1 MPASDTEVA
10 NEVLTLLGDKAV
22 TSLDEDSDRARAL
35 KRLYTPTLDEALRS
49 HDWNFARM
57 RASLGR
63 LVAVPEFGYSYMF
76 QLPQEPLCLR
86 VLETNLAQGEP
97 YEIETYQTADATA
110 TYRVILAN
118 VSTLEIRYTARVT
131 SPTLWDALFGDGL
144 VHELAARTS
153 YAITRNATLTESLR
167 QAALLKWRDARS
179 VDGVE
184 GRRLK
189 QWLSTSF
196 TEVR

>member
-1 MPASDTEVA
+1 MPSSDTEVA
-10 NEVLTLLGDKAV
+10 NEVLTLLGDKAI

-35 KRLYTPTLDEALRS
+35 KRVYEPALDEKLRS

-63 LVAVPEFGYSYMF
+63 LVAAPEFGYSYMF
-76 QLPQEPLCLR
+76 QLPQRPLCLR
-86 VLETNLAQGEP
+86 VLETNLAAGEP
-97 YEIETYQTADATA
+97 YEVETYVTADETA
-110 TYRVILAN
+110 SYRVILAN
-118 VSTLEIRYTARVT
+118 ISTLEIRYTARIE
-131 SPTLWDALFGDGL
+131 SPTLWDALFGGAF
-144 VHELAARTS
+144 VHELARRVA
-153 YAITRNATLTESLR
+153 YAITRNATLVESLR
-167 QAALLKWRDARS
+167 VEARDLWRDARS

>member
-1 MPASDTEVA
+1 MPSSDTEVA
-10 NEVLTLLGDKAV
+10 NEVLTLLGDKAI

-63 LVAVPEFGYSYMF
+63 LQATPEFGYSYMF

-86 VLETNLAQGEP
+86 VLETNLRANEP
-97 YEIETYQTADATA
+97 YEIETYQTADGTA

-131 SPTLWDALFGDGL
+131 SPTLWDALFGDGM
-144 VHELAARTS
+144 VHELARRVS
-153 YAITRNATLTESLR
+153 YAITRDATLTESLR

-189 QWLSTSF
+189 QWLSSSF